1 MVKRIRNDEDDEKQI
16 EIPIPKKPKLGS
28 ESKEEQTI
36 YAIYGPYDIPT
47 TFIVSKMDGL

>member
-1 MVKRIRNDEDDEKQI
+1 MVKRIRSDDQDDTQI

-47 TFIVSKMDGL
+47 TFIVSKMDDL